1 MVHLSR
7 NRGFTLIELLITMAV
22 MAVLAMIAMP
32 GFTSLITSNRAQ
44 TQTAAFVGALNYA
57 RAEAVK
63 RGQVV
68 TLTASDGTNWHTG
81 WTISVGGNDLRVQQA
96 FSTGGATLTS
106 GNSSIAFDAQGRR
119 TGAAAGNTVAFSYC
133 FGEGSD
139 DLERQVRVN
148 HIGSIRVDREVC
160 DEADAE

>member
-1 MVHLSR
+1 MVHLPR
-7 NRGFTLIELLITMAV
+7 NRGFTLIELLITLAV

-63 RGQVV
+63 RGQEV

-81 WTISVGGNDLRVQQA
+81 WTISVGGDDLRVQQA
-96 FSTGGATLTS
+96 FSAGGATLTS
-106 GNSSIAFDAQGRR
+106 GNSSIAFNAQGRAV
-119 TGAAAGNTVAFSYC
+119 GVAAGTPAAFAYC
-133 FGEGSD
+133 FADGSD
-139 DLERQVRVN
+139 NLERRVRVN
-148 HIGSIRVDREVC
+148 HIGYIRVDREVC
-160 DEADAE
+160 DDAE